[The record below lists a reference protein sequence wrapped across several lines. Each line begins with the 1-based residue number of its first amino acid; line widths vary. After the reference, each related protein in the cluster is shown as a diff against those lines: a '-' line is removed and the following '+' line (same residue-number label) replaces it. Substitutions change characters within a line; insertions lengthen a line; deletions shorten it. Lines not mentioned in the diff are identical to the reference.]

1 MAARTRKGVQFALGM
16 ALSAAGLVLV
26 FRGLDWSALGA
37 VLRQVR
43 PGWLLAAV
51 LVEIL
56 SILANAVRWRWLFW
70 PHYRPGV
77 GELFGTLTI
86 AQLANTVLPGRLGL
100 LFRVVLMGGDN
111 GASRATTFTTLAV
124 EKVLEGVTLLP
135 LGVLLFLLL
144 DLPEWLRAS
153 AVVVGSLLLGLLVVL
168 GVGLRWRVPFLAR
181 VASFWGGRFSSVTHA
196 LLDGLDSLRSTRV
209 GWRLWLWSWIYWGL
223 VAVVNW
229 LVIQATG
236 LSVPPIAALVLL
248 FVLQIGVR
256 LPSSPGA
263 IGVFDYLGVI
273 SLAIFGVEKTP
284 ALGVTLLLHLVFYL
298 PPSLLGVGRLL
309 WMSAGL
315 GQLRR
320 TALEVR
326 EG

>member
-1 MAARTRKGVQFALGM
+1 M

-43 PGWLLAAV
+43 PGCLLAAV

-56 SILANAVRWRWLFW
+56 SILVNAVRWRWLFW
-70 PHYRPGV
+70 PHYRPRV
-77 GELFGTLTI
+77 GKLFGTLTV

-100 LFRVVLMGGDN
+100 LLRVVLMGRGDN
-111 GASRATTFTTLAV
+111 RVSRATTFTTLAV

-135 LGVLLFLLL
+135 LGVLLLLLL
-144 DLPEWLRAS
+144 DLPEWLRTS
-153 AVVVGSLLLGLLVVL
+153 AVAGGSLLLGFLVVL
-168 GVGLRWRVPFLAR
+168 GVGLRWRVPFLDK
-181 VASFWGGRFSSVTHA
+181 VASFWGGRFSSVARA

-209 GWRLWLWSWIYWGL
+209 GGRLWLWSWIYWGL
-223 VAVVNW
+223 VALVNW

-263 IGVFDYLGVI
+263 IGVFDYLGVV
-273 SLAIFGVEKTP
+273 SLAVFGVEKTP

-320 TALEVR
+320 AALEVR